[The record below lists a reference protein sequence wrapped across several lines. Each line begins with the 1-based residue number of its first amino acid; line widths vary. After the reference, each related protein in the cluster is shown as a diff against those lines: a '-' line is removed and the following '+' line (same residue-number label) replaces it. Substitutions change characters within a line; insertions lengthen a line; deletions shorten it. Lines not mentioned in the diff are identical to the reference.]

1 MFEKFT
7 QKAIDVIQAGQNY
20 ASDFGHKRV
29 LACHILLGL
38 VNQTKGVQAK
48 ILNFDKIH
56 FEKLANMVKLQ
67 LPQETNETKD
77 KNIIFSLEARNILKC
92 AVDLTLELN
101 SKFTM
106 PQHIALAILSN
117 KELSSY
123 KMLKS
128 FGIDEKKIIPNL
140 KRMLDKRDDIK
151 VFHPETEIE
160 NSNFTD
166 INALFKEHV
175 MSEILKNAQSKVTTS
190 GYEII
195 GTEQIMQSILD
206 NPNYKV
212 VELLNKYSINSE
224 IFAQK
229 LSEIPSRSAEFEN
242 SQKQIIFTPNAF
254 LSLIAAFDY
263 AKESGSVEIAPEHLI
278 YGILKS
284 KKGIAYKILSE
295 LLPKSI
301 DFEDEIIKKL
311 NDSLPETLAILRLA
325 KAEALSLDCP
335 VVGSEMILLG
345 ILSYSTGVAYN
356 TLKRLG
362 ITLKDAR
369 DEVIHLVKPERNVNN
384 LSYSLRARKILELA
398 YETAQEH
405 KRSKI
410 KSENLL
416 YGITKVPNCL
426 AMQVLSNLG
435 TDVLELQQGIKQE
448 LLGGMD
454 L

>member
-1 MFEKFT
+1 
-7 QKAIDVIQAGQNY
+7 
-20 ASDFGHKRV
+20 
-29 LACHILLGL
+29 
-38 VNQTKGVQAK
+38 
-48 ILNFDKIH
+48 
-56 FEKLANMVKLQ
+56 
-67 LPQETNETKD
+67 
-77 KNIIFSLEARNILKC
+77 
-92 AVDLTLELN
+92 
-101 SKFTM
+101 
-106 PQHIALAILSN
+106 
-117 KELSSY
+117 
-123 KMLKS
+123 ML
-128 FGIDEKKIIPNL
+128 
-140 KRMLDKRDDIK
+140 
-151 VFHPETEIE
+151 
-160 NSNFTD
+160 
-166 INALFKEHV
+166 
-175 MSEILKNAQSKVTTS
+175 KVTTS

-206 NPNYKV
+206 NSNYKV

-254 LSLIAAFDY
+254 LSLITAFDY

-311 NDSLPETLAILRLA
+311 DDSLPETLAILRLA

-416 YGITKVPNCL
+416 YGITKIPNCL

-448 LLGGMD
+448 LF
-454 L
+454 

>member
-67 LPQETNETKD
+67 LPQETNEAKD
-77 KNIIFSLEARNILKC
+77 KNIIFSLEARNILKY

-166 INALFKEHV
+166 INTLFKEHV

-278 YGILKS
+278 YGISKS

-384 LSYSLRARKILELA
+384 LSYSLRARRILELA